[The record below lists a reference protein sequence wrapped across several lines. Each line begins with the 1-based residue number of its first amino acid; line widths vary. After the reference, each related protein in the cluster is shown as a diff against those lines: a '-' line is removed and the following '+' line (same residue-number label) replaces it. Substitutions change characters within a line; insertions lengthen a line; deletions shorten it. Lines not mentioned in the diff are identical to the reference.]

1 MRNAYGPDLF
11 QLIIKNTSAKSI
23 KAVEWDFLFPHC
35 ENDQSVERYDVTTRV
50 EIKPGGKKMLKSK
63 LPSRAGRCDI
73 PKVISAKTAE
83 QERFLIKRIEY
94 VDGSVWQR
102 Q

>member
-1 MRNAYGPDLF
+1 MG
-11 QLIIKNTSAKSI
+11 
-23 KAVEWDFLFPHC
+23 FLFPHC

-50 EIKPGGKKMLKSK
+50 KIKPRGKKTLKSK
-63 LPSRAGRCDI
+63 MPI
-73 PKVISAKTAE
+73 PGHCAMPQVSGAE
-83 QERFLIKRIEY
+83 IRKLERVSIKRIEY